1 MHRRKQG
8 GRTSLRFRRKVF
20 AGARAGPGV
29 AQTRYS
35 SIVGTALYPNF
46 SERFGLMDML
56 NDWKIMGGLIVLLVA
71 LVGVMLYMK
80 NKKDD

>member
-1 MHRRKQG
+1 
-8 GRTSLRFRRKVF
+8 
-20 AGARAGPGV
+20 
-29 AQTRYS
+29 
-35 SIVGTALYPNF
+35 
-46 SERFGLMDML
+46 MDML